1 MNYPGRTIW
10 DTRVQSVCGIL
21 TATGPQE
28 VEIYFSA
35 SFAPLSL
42 EPPRVVVNPNRTYA
56 IEEAIESSRRF
67 AINVLASD
75 QLALAVKLVKM
86 PRRLGRKAELL
97 GLDVCE
103 DELQIPFI
111 KDCLLTVFCEVERE
125 IPSGDRKLLVAR
137 VLHANSSE
145 KFATQR
151 PLLFGEVTSAGAG
164 FPRVKKQIRTI
175 AVKTGLLDV
184 AKSLAFRLRKP
195 PPADIARTTYEM
207 AGATE
212 AEIDQ
217 LKSYGLKDTGRYL
230 TPPAMPAIVRNR
242 VGICVVGTGWG
253 AFHCETIRKAN
264 PNARLFVCGRDP
276 RRTERLAK
284 AVGAESFFVNLEEAA
299 SDSRVQALTL
309 ALPHDLH
316 RKSVEVVIN
325 AGKHALVEKPIATTL
340 ADADAM
346 IAAAQKAGTILMVA
360 EDMHFRP
367 VIREAVRCLSAGD
380 IGEPLHMLVHG
391 GGIRQPSGW
400 AASMDRMGGGVM
412 IDIGVHYVR
421 AMRLL
426 MGEPN
431 RVFATRAMQIH
442 TRIEGEDSVQVLFSS
457 DLGWQAHMLLSWSTQ
472 RGHLP
477 DIVVAGNLGTFHFWP
492 GARFWDYYPVEP
504 RLLTRAI
511 SLVRP
516 RSLQDKLMHP
526 TLQQV
531 RRLVKDEDPTGY
543 CGEFEEFMAAVS
555 EDRPPVTPPQDAR
568 RDLEIILA
576 AYDSLRTGAQ
586 TNIPPRQITQIS
598 D

>member
-10 DTRVQSVCGIL
+10 DTRIQSICGIL
-21 TATGPQE
+21 TAAGPQE

-42 EPPRVVVNPNRTYA
+42 EPPRVVVNPNRTYP
-56 IEEAIESSRRF
+56 IDEAIQSTRRF

-86 PRRLGRKAELL
+86 PRRLGGKAALL
-97 GLDVCE
+97 DLDICQGHSE
-103 DELQIPFI
+103 IPFI
-111 KDCLLTVFCEVERE
+111 KDCLRTLFCEVERE

-137 VLHANSSE
+137 VLHTNSSE

-151 PLLFGEVTSAGAG
+151 PLLFGEVTSGGAK
-164 FPRVKKQIRTI
+164 FPRAKKQIRAV
-175 AVKTGLLDV
+175 AVKTGLLDA
-184 AKSLAFRLRKP
+184 AKSLALRLRQP
-195 PPADIARTTYEM
+195 PPADIAKTTYEM

-212 AEIDQ
+212 AEIEQ
-217 LKSYGLKDTGRYL
+217 LKSFGLKDTGRYL
-230 TPPAMPAIVRNR
+230 NPPAMPSIVRNR
-242 VGICVVGTGWG
+242 IGICVVGTGWG

-284 AVGAESFFVNLEEAA
+284 AVRAESFFVDLEEAA
-299 SDSRVQALTL
+299 SDPRVQALTL

-316 RKSVEVVIN
+316 RTSVEIVVN

-380 IGEPLHMLVHG
+380 LGEPLHMLVHG
-391 GGIRQPSGW
+391 GGIREPSGW
-400 AASMDRMGGGVM
+400 AATKDRMGGGVM

-431 RVFATRAMQIH
+431 QVFTSRAMQIH
-442 TRIEGEDSVQVLFSS
+442 TKIEGEDSVQVLFSS
-457 DLGWQAHMLLSWSTQ
+457 DLGWQVHMLLSWSTQ
-472 RGHLP
+472 RGNLP
-477 DIVVAGNLGTFHFWP
+477 DIVLAGSSGTFHLWP
-492 GARFWDYYPVEP
+492 GARFFDYYPVEP
-504 RLLTRAI
+504 RILTRAV
-511 SLVRP
+511 SFVRP
-516 RSLQDKLMHP
+516 RSLQDKLMRP
-526 TLQQV
+526 SLQQV
-531 RRLVKDEDPTGY
+531 RRSVKDSDPTGY
-543 CGEFEEFMAAVS
+543 RGEFEEFIAAVS
-555 EDRPPVTPPQDAR
+555 ENRPPVTTPQDAR

-576 AYDSLRTGAQ
+576 AYESLRSGVQ
-586 TNIPPRQITQIS
+586 TNIPS
-598 D
+598 LK